1 MRILIL
7 ALLALIALGATALA
21 EDVWIV
27 RNLEYDDTGML
38 YEDGMLRLLFCF
50 DDSILGPLPDDAST
64 IRDTNWQQMV
74 NEKGTE
80 AAVIEMLAIDID
92 MR

>member
-1 MRILIL
+1 MKILL
-7 ALLALIALGATALA
+7 VLLALIALSATAMA

-27 RNLEYDDTGML
+27 RNLPYDDTGML
-38 YEDGMLRLLFCF
+38 YEDDMLRLLFCF

-74 NEKGTE
+74 NEQGTE